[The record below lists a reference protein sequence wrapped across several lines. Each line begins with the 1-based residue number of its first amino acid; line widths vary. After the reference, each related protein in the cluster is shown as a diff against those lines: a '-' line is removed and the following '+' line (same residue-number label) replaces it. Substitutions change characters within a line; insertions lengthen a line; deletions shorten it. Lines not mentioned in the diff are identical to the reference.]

1 MIYDY
6 IVIGA
11 GIGGLSAGLNLAVNN
26 RKVLLLEKNS
36 LPGGLV
42 TTFKRGRFEFDV
54 SLYDLYNYGDE
65 NHVGVIQRLFKK
77 FGLNIEPQVIP
88 FNTRIKALDEK
99 EDFDIKGDFEE
110 MAALLEEL
118 HNGSLESI
126 KEFIRITK
134 EVHDAL
140 GEIEKGN
147 TDLENDYPNFYKF
160 VDKNASD
167 ALTALKMPKET
178 INRLSYLWIE
188 LGSPL
193 NKLSFIDFAEFM
205 YKIIFKKVTYLPSGS
220 LDLTIKMVKKFQNK
234 GGKIYY
240 NSYVIEIK
248 EEKDYISVLTK
259 DGKEYKAKHIICNPS
274 SRYALKNLI
283 KNPDKEAL
291 RRENARTLSTNGV
304 VVYLGLN
311 ASHEELNLNYYK
323 YYQFNTLDSKENVK
337 KMVNFNHNTW
347 EAIVPNVVNEEI
359 SPRNTTILI
368 LKTSYFG
375 DPFAKVSKDN
385 YYRTKM
391 DIADGLIKQF
401 EEAFDLDIKEYIEEI
416 EVATPYTIS
425 RFTNNENGNM
435 LGYRRLGYD
444 NSINRLLNYEEECL
458 PNISF
463 VGGSSIF
470 GGGVDNAFYS
480 GYYITNKLLERS
492 EIDGE

>member
-11 GIGGLSAGLNLAVNN
+11 GIGGLSAGLNLAINN
-26 RKVLLLEKNS
+26 QKVLLLEKNS

-54 SLYDLYNYGDE
+54 ALYDLYNYGDE
-65 NHVGVIQRLFKK
+65 NHLGMLQKLFKK
-77 FGLNIEPQVIP
+77 FGLNIEATVIP
-88 FNTRIKALDEK
+88 FNTRIKALDDK

-118 HNGSLESI
+118 RNGSLESI
-126 KEFIRITK
+126 KEFIRVTK

-147 TDLENDYPNFYKF
+147 TDLENDYPNFYNLI
-160 VDKNASD
+160 DKNAID
-167 ALTALKMPKET
+167 ALIALKMPKET
-178 INRLSYLWIE
+178 INRLGYLWVE

-205 YKIIFKKVTYLPSGS
+205 YKIIFKKIAYLPKGS

-240 NSYVIEIK
+240 NSYVKEIR
-248 EEKDYISVLTK
+248 EEKDYMLVITR
-259 DGKEYKAKHIICNPS
+259 DDKEYKAKHIICDTS

-291 RRENARTLSTNGV
+291 RRENARTLSASGV

-311 ASHEELNLNYYK
+311 ASHEDLNLNYYK
-323 YYQFNTLDSKENVK
+323 YYQFNTLDSKENIK
-337 KMVNFNHNTW
+337 KMINFNHNTW

-359 SPRNTTILI
+359 SPRNTTILV
-368 LKTSYFG
+368 LKTNYFS
-375 DPFAKVSKDN
+375 DPFTKVSKDN
-385 YYRTKM
+385 YYPTKM
-391 DIADGLIKQF
+391 DIADGLIRQF
-401 EEAFDLDIKEYIEEI
+401 EEAFNLDIKEYIEEI
-416 EVATPYTIS
+416 EVVTPYTIS
-425 RFTNNENGNM
+425 KFTNNENGAM

-444 NSINRLLNYEEECL
+444 NSINRLLNFEEESL
-458 PNISF
+458 SNISF

-470 GGGVDNAFYS
+470 GAGVDNAFYS
-480 GYYITNKLLERS
+480 GYYITNKLLEGRDK
-492 EIDGE
+492 DGE